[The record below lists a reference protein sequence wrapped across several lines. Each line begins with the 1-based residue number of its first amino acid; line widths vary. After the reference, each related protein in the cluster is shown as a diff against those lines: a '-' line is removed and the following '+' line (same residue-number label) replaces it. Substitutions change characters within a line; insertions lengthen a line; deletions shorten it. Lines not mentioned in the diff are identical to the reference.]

1 MPTASKILNSDD
13 NMNELENEFSPVEP
27 SRKTTDAVVEPSRKT
42 TDAVQM
48 DCNLLRDLAALAF
61 RLIVPGFLIHRDSLL
76 AQTGVCLQCRR
87 SEFDP

>member
-13 NMNELENEFSPVEP
+13 NMNEIENEFSL
-27 SRKTTDAVVEPSRKT
+27 VEPSRKT

-48 DCNLLRDLAALAF
+48 DCNLLRDLVALAF

-76 AQTGVCLQCRR
+76 AQTVVCLQCRR

>member
-61 RLIVPGFLIHRDSLL
+61 RLIVPG
-76 AQTGVCLQCRR
+76 
-87 SEFDP
+87 